1 MDDKAPKS
9 IWGLYS
15 GLRHGKKHNAFNPTA
30 TKLTRRAV
38 ILFAFPFSGSDVIL
52 SSITGHDHLFVC
64 EDICL
69 LPFETFEVRNSV
81 LSSGNLTDGLNN
93 TVQTLRNV
101 LVPTAAHDL
110 FFSVNGAYRAVQEW
124 CAPRVL
130 VDWSEAYS
138 AVPQECAVAAANI
151 TLRPDYVH
159 LVRNPRGCLGQYSQA
174 RPNDLIDIE
183 QKYTDFTSSMLDL
196 AAVKVRYE
204 DLSTKNDEH
213 PLNALFLHLGV
224 PLHSAGFPSGDYS
237 ST

>member
-81 LSSGNLTDGLNN
+81 LSSGNMTDGLDN
-93 TVQTLRNV
+93 TVHTLRNV
-101 LVPTAAHDL
+101 LVPTDAHDL
-110 FFSVNGAYRAVQEW
+110 FASVEGAYRAIQEW

-138 AVPQECAVAAANI
+138 ALP
-151 TLRPDYVH
+151 H
-159 LVRNPRGCLGQYSQA
+159 
-174 RPNDLIDIE
+174 
-183 QKYTDFTSSMLDL
+183 
-196 AAVKVRYE
+196 
-204 DLSTKNDEH
+204 
-213 PLNALFLHLGV
+213 
-224 PLHSAGFPSGDYS
+224 
-237 ST
+237 